1 MEVGGN
7 YIGSSEFDELLDK
20 GPIVYG
26 RWIGRTIDAN
36 RWSQPKIITLCK
48 RVISQAKSYVHSS
61 QLSQLRIGGLKSPGP
76 RSISVIVY
84 LMHAI
89 DDYQKGIVRD
99 DSPDW
104 TGLEDL
110 IQDATIMRDDDG
122 NPASI
127 GYHFEVFC
135 GWRMPPGPVAH
146 HNFSDSDAEVLSKA
160 AGKYVRNLMAA
171 DRMDLIDDMDR
182 LKKAFSPDKAMQEK
196 FADVIMGQDYW
207 GADEIMDNMQN
218 MTSALKVVFNQS
230 RKVEEL
236 IKQLS

>member
-1 MEVGGN
+1 MDVGGS
-7 YIGSSEFDELLDK
+7 YIGSSEFDPRLDK
-20 GPIVYG
+20 GAVVYG
-26 RWIGRTIDAN
+26 RWLGRTIDAN
-36 RWSQPKIITLCK
+36 RWSQPKIISLCK
-48 RVISQAKSYVHSS
+48 RVISQDKSYVHSS

-76 RSISVIVY
+76 RSIAVIVY

-89 DDYQKGIVRD
+89 EDFQKGVERE

-146 HNFSDSDAEVLSKA
+146 HKFSNSDAEVLSKS
-160 AGKYVRNLMAA
+160 AGKYVRHLMAA
-171 DRMDLIDDMDR
+171 DRMDLIDDMDS
-182 LKKAFSPDKAMQEK
+182 LKKAFSSDKAMQAK
-196 FADVIMGQDYW
+196 FADVMMGQDYW
-207 GADEIMDNMQN
+207 SADEIMDNMQN
-218 MTSALKVVFNQS
+218 MTSVLKVVFNQS

>member
-1 MEVGGN
+1 MEVGGTV
-7 YIGSSEFDELLDK
+7 IGSSEFDDRLDQ
-20 GPIVYG
+20 GAIVYG
-26 RWIGRTIDAN
+26 RWLGRTIDAN
-36 RWSQPKIITLCK
+36 KWSQPKIISLCK

-76 RSISVIVY
+76 RSIAVIVY
-84 LMHAI
+84 LMYAI
-89 DDYQKGIVRD
+89 HEYQQGIERE

-182 LKKAFSPDKAMQEK
+182 LKKAFSPDKAMQTK
-196 FADVIMGQDYW
+196 FADVVMGQDYW

-218 MTSALKVVFNQS
+218 MTSVLKVVFNQS